1 MQIGYFHN
9 LHDVTKTRDYSAL
22 LDEMR
27 ELAVMCDEAGF
38 DVFWLPEHHFSV
50 WGRELLPNPI
60 LMAAD
65 LAARTKRMRIGL
77 SAAIVTFWH
86 PLRLA
91 EDLALLDHLTAG
103 RLEIGVGRGN
113 YGLEAQNLNPIA
125 DPNDQ
130 AQNVKVFVETVE
142 IMKKAL
148 SQERFSHKGE
158 IYQFPAPGFS
168 ADRAHSVDDPAYVD
182 EQTRELVKLSIFP
195 RARQQPM
202 PPLWQVV
209 SESLDSLRYA
219 AQGEMGVI
227 MWRPSVN
234 ALKERLRI
242 YKEAYE
248 AATGK
253 AIPLGARTAIVR
265 DTFVAQSKAD
275 AKRIAG
281 DALMSSLNFANWR
294 GPRIYL
300 DPGETLDPA
309 LEAQLKKELTYDFV
323 EPRALLFGSPD
334 DVQER
339 VEELQR
345 ETGIEQ
351 VIFKCSYPGL
361 DFRHTL
367 QSMKLL
373 IDDVLPQLRG
383 PIAQAKGDVGVS
395 AAE

>member
-1 MQIGYFHN
+1 
-9 LHDVTKTRDYSAL
+9 
-22 LDEMR
+22 
-27 ELAVMCDEAGF
+27 
-38 DVFWLPEHHFSV
+38 
-50 WGRELLPNPI
+50 
-60 LMAAD
+60 
-65 LAARTKRMRIGL
+65 
-77 SAAIVTFWH
+77 
-86 PLRLA
+86 LRLA
-91 EDLALLDHLTAG
+91 EDLALLDHITGG

-125 DPNDQ
+125 DPNNQ

-168 ADRAHSVDDPAYVD
+168 ADRAHSVDDPAYID
-182 EQTRELVKLSIFP
+182 ERTGELVKLSIFP
-195 RARQQPM
+195 RAKQQPM

-219 AQGEMGVI
+219 AQGDMGAI
-227 MWRPSVN
+227 MWRPTVK

-248 AATGK
+248 EATGQP
-253 AIPLGARTAIVR
+253 IPFGARTAIVR

-275 AKRIAG
+275 ARRIAG
-281 DALMSSLNFANWR
+281 DAVMSAMNFANWR

-309 LEAQLKKELTYDFV
+309 LEAQLRKQLTFDFV
-323 EPRALLFGSPD
+323 DQRALLFGSPE
-334 DVQER
+334 DVHEKL
-339 VEELQR
+339 EELRR
-345 ETGIEQ
+345 ETSIEQ

-361 DFRHTL
+361 EHRHTM
-367 QSMKLL
+367 QSMHLL
-373 IDDVLPQLRG
+373 IEEVLPRLRG
-383 PIAQAKGDVGVS
+383 PARKRTASVAVS